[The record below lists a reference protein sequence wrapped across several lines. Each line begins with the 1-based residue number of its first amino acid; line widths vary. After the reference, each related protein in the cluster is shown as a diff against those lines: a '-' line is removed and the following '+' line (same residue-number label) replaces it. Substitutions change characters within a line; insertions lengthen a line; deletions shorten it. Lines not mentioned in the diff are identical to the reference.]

1 MEDLYTQDVSCLTL
15 LRGIDCG
22 FNYICIVQN
31 TTLYGIYICVYVYVY
46 SIYIYIDNIDY
57 AILCLYAYRPM
68 NVEHACENGFWSILP
83 NLLLD

>member
-46 SIYIYIDNIDY
+46 SIYIYILT
-57 AILCLYAYRPM
+57 ILIMPYYAYMPT
-68 NVEHACENGFWSILP
+68 GL
-83 NLLLD
+83 